1 MNEQLLQFIWQFQYY
16 NQQMLQTEA
25 GEALRIVHPGNYNR
39 HQGPDF
45 LQATIVIGNVTLVGQ
60 IELHVLAS
68 DWHKHRH
75 GNDGMYQNVVLHVV
89 WQKDV
94 DIKDAYN
101 KEIPTLCLQNL
112 VPKVLLQR
120 YEQLM
125 HQTHILCAPLL
136 KQAAP
141 QLDLVWVSWKERLLA
156 ERLEQRSSHIL
167 QLLAQSNHHWEAVC
181 WWLMASN
188 FGISVNKSLFEQV
201 ARSIDITI
209 LAKHKQQ
216 LLQLEALLLGQA
228 NFLEQPTQQDAYA
241 ASLQKEYRFLKNK
254 YQLRQ
259 VYELPAM
266 LRMRPAAFPTVR
278 LAQLAALVHNSS
290 HLFATFKE
298 AQKLSEVTRLLESQ
312 ASKYWDTHYVIGKL
326 ATIDKPK
333 IVGSDMVE
341 NIVINT
347 ISPLLFAYGM
357 YTKEEKYKE
366 KAIAWLMQLPPE
378 HNRLLKPWE
387 PIGIENQHAADSQA
401 LIELTKNY
409 CYEKRC
415 LECAIGNRLLKPIT

>member
-156 ERLEQRSSHIL
+156 ERLTQRNSHIL
-167 QLLAQSNHHWEAVC
+167 NLLQQSNGHWEAVC
-181 WWLMASN
+181 WWMMASN
-188 FGISVNKSLFEQV
+188 FGISANKSLFEQV

-209 LAKHKQQ
+209 LAKNKQQ
-216 LLQLEALLLGQA
+216 LLHLEALLLGQA
-228 NFLEQPTQQDAYA
+228 NFLEKPPQDAYTET
-241 ASLQKEYRFLKNK
+241 LQKEFRFLKSK
-254 YQLRQ
+254 YQLPF
-259 VYELPAM
+259 VYEQPAM
-266 LRMRPAAFPTVR
+266 LRMRPAAFPTIR
-278 LAQLAALVHNSS
+278 LALLAALVHKAQ
-290 HLFATFKE
+290 HLFATIKE
-298 AQKLSEVTRLLESQ
+298 TQDLSVITQLLQAQ
-312 ASKYWDTHYVIGKL
+312 ASSYWDTHYVLGKPTNRHL
-326 ATIDKPK
+326 AK
-333 IVGSDMVE
+333 ILGTDMVE

-347 ISPLLFAYGM
+347 IAPLLFAYGSH
-357 YTKEEKYKE
+357 TKEERYKE
-366 KAIAWLMQLPPE
+366 KAIAWLMQIPAE
-378 HNRLLKPWE
+378 HNRLLKPWHDV
-387 PIGIENQHAADSQA
+387 GVLNQHAADSQA

-415 LECAIGNRLLKPIT
+415 LECAIGNRLLKPIA

>member
-125 HQTHILCAPLL
+125 HQTHILCAPIL

-156 ERLEQRSSHIL
+156 ERLTQRNSHIL
-167 QLLAQSNHHWEAVC
+167 NLLQQSNGHWEAVC
-181 WWLMASN
+181 WWMMASN
-188 FGISVNKSLFEQV
+188 FGISANKSLFEQV
-201 ARSIDITI
+201 AKSIDITI
-209 LAKHKQQ
+209 LAKNKQQ
-216 LLQLEALLLGQA
+216 LLHLEALLLGQA
-228 NFLEQPTQQDAYA
+228 NFLEKPPQDAYTET
-241 ASLQKEYRFLKNK
+241 LQKEFRFLKSK
-254 YQLRQ
+254 YQLPF
-259 VYELPAM
+259 VYEQPAM
-266 LRMRPAAFPTVR
+266 LRMRPAAFPTIR
-278 LAQLAALVHNSS
+278 LALLAALVHKAQ
-290 HLFATFKE
+290 HLFATIKE
-298 AQKLSEVTRLLESQ
+298 TQDLSVITQLLQAQ
-312 ASKYWDTHYVIGKL
+312 ASSYWDTHYVLGKPTNRHL
-326 ATIDKPK
+326 AK
-333 IVGSDMVE
+333 ILGTDMVE

-347 ISPLLFAYGM
+347 IAPLLFAYGS
-357 YTKEEKYKE
+357 YTKEERYKE
-366 KAIAWLMQLPPE
+366 KAIAWLMQIPAE
-378 HNRLLKPWE
+378 HNRLLKPWHDV
-387 PIGIENQHAADSQA
+387 GVLNQHAADSQA

-415 LECAIGNRLLKPIT
+415 LECAIGNRLLKPIA